1 MKPLLSLTLP
11 KRLVSIEEPFYL
23 HYTDTFNMMNR
34 FKNDTL
40 DDLYRLLNQAE
51 IYTDTRQVLTQA
63 LSYLSTEIL

>member
-1 MKPLLSLTLP
+1 
-11 KRLVSIEEPFYL
+11 
-23 HYTDTFNMMNR
+23 MMNR